1 MLYFVPTPIGN
12 LADLT
17 FRAVDILRSVDYI
30 LAEDTRLSGKLLKHY
45 NIETSL
51 RSFHIFNEHR
61 ALESIVEDL
70 KTGIDIALISDAGT
84 PGISDPGFLLSRA
97 CRQHDIQISCLP
109 GASALIP
116 ALVMSGLPAEPFHF
130 EGFLPKKKGRKTRL
144 EYLSALPHTFL
155 IYESPYRLLKCLKEL
170 EIVCGSDRP
179 ATVLREISKIHETAD
194 HGTLNHL
201 IEEYSQVVKVKGE
214 IVIVVGGK

>member
-17 FRAVDILRSVDYI
+17 YRAVDILRSVDYI
-30 LAEDTRLSGKLLKHY
+30 LAEDTRFSGKLLKHY

-51 RSFHIFNEHR
+51 RSFHIFNEHK

-70 KTGIDIALISDAGT
+70 KAGIDVALISDAGT

-97 CRQHDIQISCLP
+97 CRENDIQISCLP
-109 GASALIP
+109 GATALIP

-144 EYLSALPHTFL
+144 EHLSALPYTFI

-170 EIVCGSDRP
+170 ETFCGSDRP

-194 HGTLNHL
+194 HGILNQLVEQYGH
-201 IEEYSQVVKVKGE
+201 VAKVKGE
-214 IVIVVGGK
+214 IVIVVGGL